1 MRRPIGGA
9 GRRRILMGA
18 KVLVIDDEEALR
30 SSVAKIITRLGHE
43 VRTSAN
49 ATQGLDRLA
58 REPFDVVLTDFRL
71 PDLDGLEVLE
81 RARAIRPDAEVV
93 LFTGFGSIPL
103 AVQAVKL
110 GAYDFIT
117 KPVKRADLERV
128 ITRAIEKQALAAENR
143 RLRLQLDDTRRSP
156 LDRIVGT
163 SEAMQDVLRVI
174 EQVAP
179 STATVLIEG
188 PSGTGKELVAEALH
202 ALSPRRDRPLVK
214 VNCGAIPETLIEAE
228 LFGYERGAFTGA
240 VGRRDGR
247 FAVAD
252 GGTLFLDEVG
262 TLGLPVQAK
271 LLRVLQDGAFEPL
284 GSSRTVQSD
293 CRIIAA
299 TNVDLRREVA
309 EQRFRDDLYYR
320 LNVITIRVP
329 TLKERPDDIPVLA
342 RHFLTLYAARN
353 GKSLDGFAPDALS
366 ALLAWEWPGNI
377 RELEHAVERAVVMA
391 PGRLIE
397 AAHLPESVRD
407 SGSGAGVGA
416 ATVPIPLGTPL
427 DEVER
432 LLIAEALR
440 RTGGNKVRAASL
452 LGISPRTIYRKQ
464 APDTGEIE

>member
-391 PGRLIE
+391 QGRLIE
-397 AAHLPESVRD
+397 AGDLPEPVRAAA
-407 SGSGAGVGA
+407 SGKREGAP
-416 ATVPIPLGTPL
+416 TVPIPLGTPL
-427 DEVER
+427 EEVER

-464 APDTGEIE
+464 PPDAGEIE